1 MVVNI
6 GFAAINVNGQ
16 RRNASVT
23 VGENAQP
30 AWSAHEK
37 RNLGYGILF
46 GLNTQVNILNTI
58 SDVDVVDA
66 PIADNDFVQ
75 SNQNQSA

>member
-23 VGENAQP
+23 VGENSQP

-58 SDVDVVDA
+58 SDVDGVDA

>member
-6 GFAAINVNGQ
+6 GFATINVNGQ
-16 RRNASVT
+16 RRNASIT
-23 VGENAQP
+23 VGENSQG

-37 RNLGYGILF
+37 KNYGYGILF
-46 GLNTQVNILNTI
+46 GVNTQVNIVNTI
-58 SDVDVVDA
+58 SDLDGVDA
-66 PIADNDFVQ
+66 PIRDNDFVQ

>member
-1 MVVNI
+1 MVINI

-16 RRNASVT
+16 RRNASIT
-23 VGENAQP
+23 VGENSQG

-37 RNLGYGILF
+37 KNYGYGILF
-46 GLNTQVNILNTI
+46 GVNTQVNILNTI
-58 SDVDVVDA
+58 SDLDGVDA
-66 PIADNDFVQ
+66 PIKDNDFVQ